1 MASTYSLVL
10 LLLGMMMVT
19 TMVTSVV
26 GAGKSNMF
34 GYPDYRTTD
43 LEDDWFEQPRAI
55 IMGGKRRRFGR
66 PPPTLDPEEDSS
78 ELGFSPLNFF

>member
-1 MASTYSLVL
+1 MASTYSIVL

-19 TMVTSVV
+19 TVV
-26 GAGKSNMF
+26 GAGESNMF
-34 GYPDYRTTD
+34 GYSDYKTTD

-66 PPPTLDPEEDSS
+66 PPPTLDPEENSS
-78 ELGFSPLNFF
+78 ELGFSPLKFL